1 MADKRDD
8 RFYAVAPFKGKDGK
22 AAQEKFE
29 RLAAEKT
36 KNDK

>member
-1 MADKRDD
+1 MDKKDN
-8 RFYAVAPFKGKDGK
+8 RFYAVAEFKGKDGK

-29 RLAAEKT
+29 RLAAEKP